1 VEAVMLWPLTLMI
14 GGSLMSWA
22 AVTLAGGSELNP
34 ELAIGMAG
42 PLTSASATWV
52 AVGRTHASSPA
63 KVTGILIAGFFAK
76 MVFFA
81 ALVGLVGA
89 LGLRPRPFVVC
100 FAVYFIALHVVEA
113 FYLRRL
119 FAGAEPLAR

>member
-1 VEAVMLWPLTLMI
+1 VEAVMVWPLTLMI

-22 AVTLAGGSELNP
+22 GLTLAGGSEFNP
-34 ELAIGMAG
+34 ELAIGMAA
-42 PLTSASATWV
+42 PLTSASATWL
-52 AVGRTHASSPA
+52 AVERTHASSPA
-63 KVTGILIAGFFAK
+63 KVTGILVAGFIAK

-81 ALVGLVGA
+81 VLVGLVGA
-89 LGLRPRPFVVC
+89 LGLRPRPFVVS

-119 FAGAEPLAR
+119 FAGANL

>member
-1 VEAVMLWPLTLMI
+1 MFGPLTLMI

-22 AVTLAGGSELNP
+22 GVTLAGGSDLNP

-42 PLTSASATWV
+42 PLASASATWV
-52 AVGRTHASSPA
+52 AVERTHAASPTR
-63 KVTGILIAGFFAK
+63 VTPVLIVGFIAK
-76 MVFFA
+76 MLFFGT
-81 ALVGLVGA
+81 LVGLVGA
-89 LGLRPRPFVVC
+89 LGLRPRPFVLS
-100 FAVYFIALHVVEA
+100 FAVYFIALHVLEA

>member
-1 VEAVMLWPLTLMI
+1 
-14 GGSLMSWA
+14 
-22 AVTLAGGSELNP
+22 
-34 ELAIGMAG
+34 
-42 PLTSASATWV
+42 
-52 AVGRTHASSPA
+52 
-63 KVTGILIAGFFAK
+63 VTGILIAGFFAK

-89 LGLRPRPFVVC
+89 LGLRPRPFVVS

>member
-1 VEAVMLWPLTLMI
+1 VEAVRVQPLALMI

-22 AVTLAGGSELNP
+22 AVTLAGGSGLNP

-52 AVGRTHASSPA
+52 VVERTHAASPER
-63 KVTGILIAGFFAK
+63 VTGVLIAGFIAK
-76 MVFFA
+76 MLFFG
-81 ALVGLVGA
+81 ALVGLVA
-89 LGLRPRPFVVC
+89 VLGLRPRPFVVS
-100 FAVYFIALHVVEA
+100 FAVYFIALHALEA